1 MKKENLIVLIVSI
14 FFIGALAYFIVENS
28 FLKSPSTNN
37 TPSNEVIEENTTTS
51 KETQTP
57 TDQPSATNL
66 QVGKESPDFTL
77 QNLEGEEVS
86 LSDYRGK
93 IVILN
98 FWATWCKYCVQEMP
112 DLQKFDDEN
121 EDLVVLAVNV
131 EEDYDIVKNYIDN
144 TNYSF
149 PVLLDKSGDISSNY
163 LVSAFPTSFFIDK
176 NGILLGSVP
185 GMMTYMQMN
194 DILLKIKGGN

>member
-1 MKKENLIVLIVSI
+1 MKKENLTVLIVSI
-14 FFIGALAYFIVENS
+14 FFIGALAYFVIGNS

-37 TPSNEVIEENTTTS
+37 TPSNEVIEENNTTS

-57 TDQPSATNL
+57 TDQASETDL

-98 FWATWCKYCVQEMP
+98 FWATWCKYCVEEMP

-131 EEDYDIVKNYIDN
+131 QEDYDIVKDYIDN
-144 TNYSF
+144 SNYSF

-163 LVSAFPTSFFIDK
+163 LVSAFPTSFFIDE

-185 GMMTYMQMN
+185 GMMTYTQMN
-194 DILLKIKGGN
+194 DILLKIKEAN